1 MTILTAPGTRTSA
14 KLTWKRVGEAKYE
27 AEYNGKRYR
36 LEKAGNGLYF
46 MQVFSPEAAEH
57 NVRARKD
64 VSMRL
69 QFEWDIVKPHPR
81 LFDFGST
88 LAKAK
93 ANSRLW
99 LVEGRGG
106 DDADWQD

>member
-1 MTILTAPGTRTSA
+1 MSTITSPGTRTPA
-14 KLTWKRVGEAKYE
+14 RLTWKRVGEARYE
-27 AEYNGKRYR
+27 AEHHGKRYH
-36 LEKAGNGLYF
+36 LEKAGNGLYY
-46 MQVFSPEAAEH
+46 MQVFDPEAAEH
-57 NVRARKD
+57 NKRARKD
-64 VSMRL
+64 TSLHL

-93 ANSRLW
+93 VNARLW

-106 DDADWQD
+106 DDPQWED